1 MRLASFAMLRLR
13 IECWRGC
20 LSPTE
25 LLWLHLALGASW
37 RLQRRSNPALAD
49 ATAQRTRRVTAT
61 DLAKLAGFIQA
72 AVSLWIIGKQVGRLT
87 LEWQKLIVDD
97 RR

>member
-1 MRLASFAMLRLR
+1 M
-13 IECWRGC
+13 
-20 LSPTE
+20 
-25 LLWLHLALGASW
+25 
-37 RLQRRSNPALAD
+37 AD

-87 LEWQKLIVDD
+87 LEWQKLIVYD
-97 RR
+97 RRRTCYVPNRIVQKRPVAQDARGRGLL